1 MARGIPSQTE
11 VPVPFFLRGVCVGH
25 GRADVLTRT
34 HVVELKAVKATPA
47 QLRACRQQLRRYIVA
62 IRQVATAFSKAPLTL
77 APSSAPSSAPSL
89 ALSLAA

>member
-34 HVVELKAVKATPA
+34 HVVELKAVKPTPA

-62 IRQVATAFSKAPLTL
+62 IRQVL
-77 APSSAPSSAPSL
+77 SSALSLAPSL
-89 ALSLAA
+89 ALSLAALTWWPSWK

>member
-34 HVVELKAVKATPA
+34 HVVELKAVRPAPA

-77 APSSAPSSAPSL
+77 APSSAPSL